1 MDIKVPLTQNKN
13 AENQNK
19 VISSSNGNMSEVEK
33 LREENNRLKRT
44 IQ

>member
-13 AENQNK
+13 SENQNK